1 MEDRWPLDTEMSNQ
15 PKIERAVRAQPS
27 YYKLFLILVVAFSLV
42 ASSTLAQ
49 EQDLSVEELL
59 SGVLEELNAKQ
70 NWIGQADKR
79 IQDLL
84 AALRTSDQKVASA
97 ASRIAEIQASIT
109 RLEQSLDD
117 QEKRSQEITNKI
129 SSLSSSIALHIR
141 VAHRLQRKHWLRSF
155 LEQENAERNDRHV
168 RYHRYFANSKSKSI
182 EEFEELLG
190 EMRRVSESIL
200 NDRNS
205 LAEQKDEWT
214 NEKATYDQESKA
226 RKEQIS
232 ELNSEIAT
240 TQRDVD
246 KLLEDRGRLESLL
259 AEIERIGIDSTSQSG
274 SEGSVTEESS
284 KSWPIEGEIL
294 VEFGDPRADGRL
306 KWQGVHIAAATGTDV
321 VAVAPGK
328 VVFADWLMGF
338 GMMLILDHGD
348 EVLTVYGYCDTLL
361 ARTGDFVEA
370 GEIIATV
377 GQSGG
382 QTTPG
387 LYFEVR
393 SNGSSTDPIKW
404 LGKSNSTD

>member
-1 MEDRWPLDTEMSNQ
+1 MEDRWPLDTVMSNQ
-15 PKIERAVRAQPS
+15 PTIERAERAQS
-27 YYKLFLILVVAFSLV
+27 SCYNLILILVVAFSLI

-49 EQDLSVEELL
+49 EQDLSVEEML
-59 SGVLEELNAKQ
+59 SGVLEELNTKQ

-97 ASRIAEIQASIT
+97 ASRIAEIQDSIT
-109 RLEQSLDD
+109 SLEQSLGD
-117 QEKRSQEITNKI
+117 QEKRSQEITTKI
-129 SSLSSSIALHIR
+129 ASLSSSIALHIR

-155 LEQENAERNDRHV
+155 LEQESAERNDRHV
-168 RYHRYFANSKSKSI
+168 RYHRYFANSKNKSI

-190 EMRRVSESIL
+190 EMRKVAKSIL
-200 NDRNS
+200 TNRNS
-205 LAEQKDEWT
+205 LAEQQEEWKS
-214 NEKATYDQESKA
+214 EKAIYDQESKT
-226 RKEQIS
+226 RKAQIS
-232 ELNSEIAT
+232 ELNSEIAAK
-240 TQRDVD
+240 QRDVD

-259 AEIERIGIDSTSQSG
+259 VEIERIGTDSTNQSG

-284 KSWPIEGEIL
+284 KSWPIEGEVL

-306 KWQGVHIAAATGTDV
+306 EWQGVHIAAATGTDV

-338 GMMLILDHGD
+338 GMMLILDHGN

-361 ARTGDFVEA
+361 ARTGDYVEA

-393 SNGSSTDPIKW
+393 SNGTSTDPIKW
-404 LGKSNSTD
+404 LGQSNSTD